1 MDATNCYSIVLLG
14 DWGVGKSSLLNAHI
28 TGVPQCKG
36 ITSTIGMSFFTL
48 RSATAERRK
57 PVCCWDTAGQ
67 ERYRALIP
75 MYTRNASA
83 YICVIAS
90 SRRPIIDA
98 VADPILS
105 ILHSDQAPELCHI
118 ALVHSKCD
126 MGFDII
132 PDISG
137 LVERIKAVLFETR
150 RSVDISVNESS
161 SLKPSTCH
169 SMFDACIRSID
180 ERAQLHTKV
189 VDVVQPTR
197 KSSPLLKNSNR
208 SYWCC

>member
-1 MDATNCYSIVLLG
+1 MAGTSCYSIVLLG

-28 TGVPQCKG
+28 TGIPQCKG
-36 ITSTIGMSFFTL
+36 ITSTIGMSFSTL
-48 RSATAERRK
+48 RSATAETRK

-90 SRRPIIDA
+90 SRRPAIDA

-105 ILHSDQAPELCHI
+105 ILRSDQAPELCHI

-126 MGFDII
+126 LGFDII
-132 PDISG
+132 SDISG
-137 LVERIKAVLFETR
+137 LVEKIKAVLFETGK
-150 RSVDISVNESS
+150 SVDISVHESS

-180 ERAQLHTKV
+180 ERAHPQTKV
-189 VDVVQPTR
+189 VDVVQPMR
-197 KSSPLLKNSNR
+197 KSSPLPKRSNR
-208 SYWCC
+208 YHRCC